1 MINFL
6 VKRTGMMVT
15 VNPETDPTTF
25 ERLTAH
31 KEDYEVVD
39 DLPAVVPD
47 ALPAPET
54 KRHKKVIE

>member
-1 MINFL
+1 
-6 VKRTGMMVT
+6 MMVT